1 MVNTDTQPTSNHCH
15 VDEDLIRLGP
25 DVPHHRLLPRKRSP
39 PDDFVF
45 VEAQPIILYGDDFVS
60 VERQPFT
67 EPIWG
72 KVVNK

>member
-1 MVNTDTQPTSNHCH
+1 MFCTIKNMANTDTQITSNDGD
-15 VDEDLIRLGP
+15 VDEDIIRLGP
-25 DVPHHRLLPRKRSP
+25 DVPHHRLLTRKRSPP

-45 VEAQPIILYGDDFVS
+45 